1 MKALRHWTVQS
12 TAGSALVAA
21 GLALAALWGWT
32 DSSQQTKLTHFVI
45 NVVLVVALQVFSGNS
60 GILSF
65 GQMAFVGTGAYVG
78 AVLTIDP
85 TLKPALLTGL
95 PHFLETAHLS
105 FVEATLAA

>member
-32 DSSQQTKLTHFVI
+32 DSSQQTKLTHFFI

-65 GQMAFVGTGAYVG
+65 GQMAFVGTGAYVAG
-78 AVLTIDP
+78 IFTFD
-85 TLKPALLTGL
+85 PALRQLYLTSL
-95 PHFLETAHLS
+95 PHFM
-105 FVEATLAA
+105 